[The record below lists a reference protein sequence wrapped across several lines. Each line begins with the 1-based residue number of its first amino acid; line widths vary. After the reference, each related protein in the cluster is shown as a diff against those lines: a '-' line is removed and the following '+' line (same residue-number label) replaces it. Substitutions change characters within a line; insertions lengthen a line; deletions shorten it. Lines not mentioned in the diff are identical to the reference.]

1 MSIFV
6 LSNILC
12 IPTYKKNDCMIRPA
26 ETILLK
32 KKGLQYSE
40 AFAGSGESRLILLVD
55 KITSAESNSLVL
67 IDEPE
72 ISLHPEAIYRFRD
85 FLIATTLKLKLQV
98 VVTTHSIHF
107 IEGFPPE
114 AIKLLERI
122 ENTVSISDS
131 VDYRSAFYSIGA
143 SIDSKLIVF
152 VEDELVKYL
161 LDYYIK
167 KTDNNILHNNVEIRV
182 HPGGAESI
190 INNWVKLGG
199 ICGLKKYLILLDG
212 DKFKSIENSRYL
224 KNEYFADGVIDSNRI
239 PVSEN
244 HNLKDIIKD
253 LTGVS
258 FKNLPING
266 NHDSD
271 NNDEL
276 YNAYRAIITYWSKYV
291 IFLGKDKTPETLLK
305 EAINYEGEGI
315 EKEGKDFFKDQTQRL
330 LNCDVVTAE
339 QIFHQQQLSVPRISD
354 TSELKLEINRILD
367 IIKEHI

>member
-1 MSIFV
+1 M
-6 LSNILC
+6 
-12 IPTYKKNDCMIRPA
+12 
-26 ETILLK
+26 
-32 KKGLQYSE
+32 G
-40 AFAGSGESRLILLVD
+40 
-55 KITSAESNSLVL
+55 
-67 IDEPE
+67 
-72 ISLHPEAIYRFRD
+72 
-85 FLIATTLKLKLQV
+85 
-98 VVTTHSIHF
+98 
-107 IEGFPPE
+107 
-114 AIKLLERI
+114 
-122 ENTVSISDS
+122 
-131 VDYRSAFYSIGA
+131 
-143 SIDSKLIVF
+143 
-152 VEDELVKYL
+152 
-161 LDYYIK
+161 
-167 KTDNNILHNNVEIRV
+167 
-182 HPGGAESI
+182 
-190 INNWVKLGG
+190 KLGG

-224 KNEYFADGVIDSNRI
+224 KNEYFDDGVIDSDRI

-276 YNAYRAIITYWSKYV
+276 YNAYRSIITYWSKYV

-367 IIKEHI
+367 VIKEHI